1 VLWITDLSLKDP
13 YYITPVIMGGTM
25 FIQQKMTPNTA
36 TDELQK
42 KIFMFMPL
50 IFTFVFLNFP
60 SGLVVYWLT
69 NNILTIAQQYVIN
82 KKLA

>member
-1 VLWITDLSLKDP
+1 
-13 YYITPVIMGGTM
+13 M
-25 FIQQKMTPNTA
+25 FLQQKMTPNTA